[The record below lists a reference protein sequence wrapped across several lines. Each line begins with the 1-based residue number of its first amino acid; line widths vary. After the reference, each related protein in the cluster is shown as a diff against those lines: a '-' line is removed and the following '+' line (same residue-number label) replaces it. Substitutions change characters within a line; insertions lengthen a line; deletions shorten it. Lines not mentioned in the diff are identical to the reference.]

1 MRKLSEKSDIRL
13 LAFLAFLVNFASYL
27 ARINFAAV
35 IVEFVQAENV
45 AKSDASLITSV
56 LFITYG
62 AGQLISGF
70 LGDRFSPRRLIFWG
84 LLLATTCNF
93 LMPVFAP
100 SIGVMAVLWGF
111 NGLGHACMWPPLVKI
126 MTCALRKEDYA
137 RMVPMIGVSSSCA
150 TILIFLL
157 APVLIG
163 VSGWRAIFIFSGTA
177 AFLAA
182 FFWLISSGRLL
193 KGMDFT
199 QVEEKKTEVSTG
211 GPSRYER
218 SLMLLLPVIMI
229 TISLQG
235 MLRDGISTW
244 MPTLISESFQV
255 ESTVSI
261 LTGVALPLF
270 HMMVSLMV
278 YPILRRMN
286 HNVFGCIVM
295 FFAFVVGLTASLYLF
310 GMHSMVMSLVLIAL
324 TNGLVNGINVLQT
337 GYIPNLFKSSGKISF
352 LAGLLNSATY
362 VGSALSTY
370 LFAVI
375 SEQHG
380 WNATVLSWVA
390 VSGAGLLLT
399 YGCIAFLRARKCSVV
414 G

>member
-1 MRKLSEKSDIRL
+1 MRKLSAKSDIRL

-84 LLLATTCNF
+84 LLLAVTCNF